1 MLSWET
7 EKAFNCFT
15 TPLKTWVQAK
25 QVKQSHFSLS
35 WQNGRPVIEAHK
47 GFPAFLRKGFL
58 LLAVHLF
65 LRFILPNLDESQF
78 LYIWLREK
86 DVITCLGSTTAA
98 QPPQPHTLGMRAHR
112 AKILVFRNYCSL
124 SAVLNKPKAAT
135 FRHIPLLSCELR
147 SSPRVAVY

>member
-86 DVITCLGSTTAA
+86 DVITWSTTTK
-98 QPPQPHTLGMRAHR
+98 PHTLGMRAHR

-135 FRHIPLLSCELR
+135 FRHIPLPSCELR